1 VLIRLHTVIIV
12 CCGCVSYRYEASKSL
27 ESSSL
32 QYRMGSAVVMLGYIK
47 NSIYR
52 FDIEI
57 ESYRIG
63 RLNIDFFG
71 YIVTT
76 IFCSSVSILYS

>member
-1 VLIRLHTVIIV
+1 
-12 CCGCVSYRYEASKSL
+12 
-27 ESSSL
+27 
-32 QYRMGSAVVMLGYIK
+32 MLGYIK